1 MNIKKIIKQPEGR
14 KIEFKAILPK
24 KSELNKTIIAFAND
38 AGGQLFIGIKDH
50 PREIIG
56 VDEDRLISI
65 EEEISSSI
73 HDNCFPIILPDI
85 LFLNYHGKHI
95 VVVNIYKGNNPPYY
109 IKSKG
114 KMKGIYIRVGS
125 TNRLANNDIIEELE
139 RQKKNISFDSLIVH
153 SKKFQDLDLSS
164 FKNHFEIVTGEK
176 ASETILKKLNLI
188 VCDQNRKFPTNALV
202 WLSDDSLK
210 YKLFPYAKIEC
221 ARFKG
226 TTPGNFI
233 DQKTIELPLS
243 LQAEEAYK
251 FILRHISQGSTY
263 EGVYRKDRWEY
274 PIIAIREVIRNAVI
288 HRDYSLRGK
297 DIKIA
302 VFDNKIEITS
312 PGKLMPTVDFND
324 LEAGQSDIKNKTLAP
339 VFKKLGIIEQWGNG
353 LQLIAEEL
361 KKYSEIKMIWSEP
374 GIGFRITFLKSD
386 YEQSRPI
393 TNDWQKK
400 LPQELKV
407 WLNEGIQKEKQE
419 IKQELRQEL
428 RQETEQETL
437 FLRILSILLTS
448 PKSRKD
454 ISLKLGQKSIS
465 GGLNKILTKLR
476 NLNLIERTIK
486 DNPNSPKQKLK
497 LTKRGLAFYV
507 LSKDTNKNE

>member
-1 MNIKKIIKQPEGR
+1 M
-14 KIEFKAILPK
+14 
-24 KSELNKTIIAFAND
+24 
-38 AGGQLFIGIKDH
+38 
-50 PREIIG
+50 
-56 VDEDRLISI
+56 
-65 EEEISSSI
+65 
-73 HDNCFPIILPDI
+73 
-85 LFLNYHGKHI
+85 
-95 VVVNIYKGNNPPYY
+95 
-109 IKSKG
+109 
-114 KMKGIYIRVGS
+114 
-125 TNRLANNDIIEELE
+125 
-139 RQKKNISFDSLIVH
+139 
-153 SKKFQDLDLSS
+153 
-164 FKNHFEIVTGEK
+164 
-176 ASETILKKLNLI
+176 
-188 VCDQNRKFPTNALV
+188 
-202 WLSDDSLK
+202 
-210 YKLFPYAKIEC
+210 
-221 ARFKG
+221 
-226 TTPGNFI
+226 
-233 DQKTIELPLS
+233 
-243 LQAEEAYK
+243 
-251 FILRHISQGSTY
+251 
-263 EGVYRKDRWEY
+263 
-274 PIIAIREVIRNAVI
+274 
-288 HRDYSLRGK
+288 
-297 DIKIA
+297 
-302 VFDNKIEITS
+302 
-312 PGKLMPTVDFND
+312 
-324 LEAGQSDIKNKTLAP
+324 EAGQSDIKNKTLAP